1 MTFVE
6 ALYNQNLE
14 AIRSFPKAD
23 LHNHFVLG
31 GSREYIFNKTGY
43 QIESITTPL
52 KSMSEMDA
60 WSRKYIGNRFN
71 SPEGRKLLI
80 EATFEQ
86 AKSDGV
92 TVLEIGEDVWGL
104 GEFFDNDIEK
114 LIFSFQEAN
123 ERIAPEIELRLQ
135 IGLSRHC
142 PVDYLM
148 DCLSH
153 FWGHKEFYSIDLYG
167 DELAQPIEN
176 FIPIYEK
183 AAENGLVL
191 KAHVGEWGTAKDI
204 VTSIELLHLNEVQ
217 HGIAAV
223 QDEDVMDYLIENNI
237 RLNVTPSSNVLL
249 GRVPDMSHHPIAKLY
264 RKGVDVTIGSD
275 DVLIFDSDVSKEY
288 LRLYQ
293 SGCLTK
299 EELDAIRVN
308 GLKDRK
314 DTKRNEVLDV
324 TVSNGEYNESDT

>member
-1 MTFVE
+1 MDTVIEKMSFIDAIKSE
-6 ALYNQNLE
+6 NLD

-31 GSREYIFNKTGY
+31 GNRNFILSKTGY
-43 QIESITTPL
+43 KILPIYAPL

-60 WSRKYIGNRFN
+60 WSGKYIGNRFN
-71 SPEGRKLLI
+71 SPEGRRLLI

-86 AKSDGV
+86 AKNDGV
-92 TVLEIGEDVWGL
+92 TILEIGEDVWGL
-104 GEFFDNDIEK
+104 GEFFHNNIGE
-114 LIFSFQEAN
+114 LIAAFQEAN
-123 ERIAPEIELRLQ
+123 EKVAPKIELRLQ

-148 DCLSH
+148 DCLTH
-153 FWGHKEFYSIDLYG
+153 FWGNREFYSIDLYG
-167 DELAQPIEN
+167 DELVQPIEN

-191 KAHVGEWGTAKDI
+191 KAHVGEWGTAQDI
-204 VTSIELLHLNEVQ
+204 VTAVEKLHLNEVQ

-223 QDEDVMDYLIENNI
+223 QDDEVMDFLIENHI
-237 RLNVTPSSNVLL
+237 RLNITPSSNVLL
-249 GRVPDMSHHPIAKLY
+249 GRVPDMAHHPIAQLY
-264 RKGVDVTIGSD
+264 RRGVDVTINSD

-293 SGCLTK
+293 SGCLTA
-299 EELDAIRVN
+299 EELGDIRSM
-308 GLKDRK
+308 GLNLKK
-314 DTKRNEVLDV
+314 
-324 TVSNGEYNESDT
+324 

>member
-1 MTFVE
+1 MDTFID
-6 ALYNQNLE
+6 ALKSEKLD
-14 AIRSFPKAD
+14 AIQSFPKAD

-31 GSREYIFNKTGY
+31 GNREFILRKAGY
-43 QIESITTPL
+43 EILPISAPL

-60 WSRKYIGNRFN
+60 WSGQYIGNRFN
-71 SPEGRKLLI
+71 SPEGRRLLI

-86 AKSDGV
+86 AKRDGV
-92 TVLEIGEDVWGL
+92 TILEIGEDVWGL
-104 GEFFDNDIEK
+104 GEFFHNDIEE
-114 LIFSFQEAN
+114 LIAAFQEAN
-123 ERIAPEIELRLQ
+123 DRIAPEIELRLQ

-142 PVDYLM
+142 PIDYLM

-191 KAHVGEWGTAKDI
+191 KAHVGEWGTAQDI
-204 VTSIELLHLNEVQ
+204 VTAVEKLHLNEVQ
-217 HGIAAV
+217 HGIAAA
-223 QDEDVMDYLIENNI
+223 QDEEIMDFLVENQI
-237 RLNVTPSSNVLL
+237 RLNITPSSNVLL
-249 GRVPDMSHHPIAKLY
+249 GRVSDMAHHPIAKLY
-264 RKGVDVTIGSD
+264 RKGVDVTINSD

-293 SGCLTK
+293 SGCLTA
-299 EELDAIRVN
+299 EELDDIRRN
-308 GLKDRK
+308 G
-314 DTKRNEVLDV
+314 
-324 TVSNGEYNESDT
+324 VSVK